1 MGSARR
7 KASPGILEGSVRIEG
22 CSGLVFRLASLMLR
36 VLVPYDPWPTRLAR
50 EAHCVQLEGLHVSV
64 GWCAHT
70 TPPVFRAGDPRGAH
84 FILTE
89 ARGGRDSC
97 YCIFAEKAKPRCK
110 ELMNSTKSHCF

>member
-36 VLVPYDPWPTRLAR
+36 VLVPYDPWPTWLAR
-50 EAHCVQLEGLHVSV
+50 EAHCMQLEGLHVSV

-70 TPPVFRAGDPRGAH
+70 TLPCFELEIHVGHILSSLKPGEAGTLVIA
-84 FILTE
+84 FLQKKQS
-89 ARGGRDSC
+89 RD
-97 YCIFAEKAKPRCK
+97 AKS
-110 ELMNSTKSHCF
+110 L

>member
-36 VLVPYDPWPTRLAR
+36 ILVPYDPWPTWLAR

-70 TPPVFRAGDPRGAH
+70 TLPCFEPEIHVGHILSSLKPGEAGTLVIA
-84 FILTE
+84 F
-89 ARGGRDSC
+89 
-97 YCIFAEKAKPRCK
+97 FAEKAKPRCK